1 MRQGSLSLLLI
12 MSFAMLSVHA
22 EEGTTDPTTERRTE
36 LEQRLSENELRR
48 EKLSGS
54 LDIAV
59 TDAERAQLASLRQE
73 NHRLRMQLQQAQP
86 KAQPQLLNDQQQWFA
101 VGGGVGVLGFLLG
114 VLTTRGRRRRQWL
127 N

>member
-12 MSFAMLSVHA
+12 ASFAMPLVHA

-48 EKLSGS
+48 EELSGS

-59 TDAERAQLASLRQE
+59 TDAERAQLARLRQE